1 MNNISINTDSFGRKF
16 LKCVNRFRILI
27 ILCCLVILMSFA
39 SEFFLTKNN
48 IVSLLRSMSAY
59 GILAIGLTFI
69 LITGNLDVSMGSVLA
84 LCTVFFGKC
93 IPVMGFLPACLFTIV
108 FGAALSAFTGIWISY
123 FKLNAFV
130 VTMCMQM
137 AYKGIALVWTGST
150 TLRIS
155 DNTMTAFGSKNLFGY
170 IPVIFIVFVIV
181 AIVAEIILRQ
191 TVFGR
196 NVFLLG
202 GDKKVAEYQGI
213 SVWKHIWGCFIIAG
227 ACAGIAAVVYC
238 SRVLSAS
245 GNFGSGD
252 ATMAIVP
259 IAIIGGTTL
268 RGGEGGALKTLL
280 GALMLYTIYNAMAMF
295 DIYIY
300 MQDFIK
306 GLILLV
312 IIVGDKYFMNRTKK
326 V

>member
-1 MNNISINTDSFGRKF
+1 MNSIFSNSQSFGRKII
-16 LKCVNRFRILI
+16 KQANRFRILI
-27 ILCCLVILMSFA
+27 ILCCLVIFMSFA
-39 SEFFLTKNN
+39 SEFFLTKSN
-48 IVSLLRSMSAY
+48 IVSLLRSMPAY
-59 GILAIGLTFI
+59 GILAVGLTFI
-69 LITGNLDVSMGSVLA
+69 LITGNLDVSLGSVLA

-93 IPVMGFLPACLFTIV
+93 IPVIGFLPACLATV
-108 FGAALSAFTGIWISY
+108 AFGACLSAFTGIWVSY

-155 DNTMTAFGSKNLFGY
+155 DSTLTALGSKNLFSY
-170 IPVIFIVFVIV
+170 IPVVLVILILV
-181 AIVAEIILRQ
+181 ALTAEVILRR

-196 NVFLLG
+196 NIFLLG
-202 GDKKVAEYQGI
+202 GDQKVAEYQGI
-213 SVWKHIWGCFIIAG
+213 SVWKNIWGSFIVAG
-227 ACAGIAAVVYC
+227 ACAGIAAIVYC

-245 GNFGSGD
+245 GNFGSDD

-280 GALMLYTIYNAMAMF
+280 GAFMLYTIYNAMAMF

-306 GLILLV
+306 GLILLI
-312 IIVGDKYFMNRTKK
+312 IIVGDKYFINRTKK